1 MIRTILFA
9 AGLGLFALVSAPM
22 APVISDAPGMKAE
35 AATAKKKKKPVKKRV
50 AAKSN
55 AQSKVRYD
63 SGTGRWMTQS
73 DYKYRYGR

>member
-1 MIRTILFA
+1 MIRTTLY
-9 AGLGLFALVSAPM
+9 AGGLAVFALSVAPM
-22 APVISDAPGMKAE
+22 APVISDAAGMTAE
-35 AATAKKKKKPVKKRV
+35 AATAKKKPAKKRV

-63 SGTGRWMTQS
+63 SGTRSWMTSS